1 MDTTQVLFQSG
12 SNAFGQC
19 VAPCLS
25 TQYLDANA
33 TCQTLDCTL
42 LLNCYGNGACVANT
56 TTHLPACACVS
67 SFTGSTCSV
76 PHNCPVLNNCT
87 GKGTCAFNTVTESL
101 FCQCNVGW
109 TGNNCSTQVSYA
121 TSLLQGPEVGGSLV
135 NITSSVGFTL
145 SDDVTCTF
153 GRTAVTGLIVPPLAY
168 CIVLPYYSYLVII
181 PFAVLINGTSVLS
194 PTSKFTYTSSNKF
207 PYSQT
212 MMGSFLS
219 TQGNVTINYTNT
231 DVHLLG
237 NRQVQV
243 YLYQW
248 IFDPFDYNI
257 PNPVLTD
264 LGLIGSANNTG
275 TMIVII
281 PQSFD
286 WDNVLYVISVQ
297 SGILVSNYY
306 AAVITSSYSASS
318 QCNYF
323 GGNAISTFNAGGP
336 FQACPSPGYTSTV
349 FDACAAVIME
359 PLMQSSQTCT
369 ADPDTD
375 DICLY
380 PSATRNTW
388 EQLWEPF
395 KPSLSKG
402 PVVQYF
408 AATQLPKIFCCGPT
422 SSKNNDIPSMSEYL
436 HREPTLGDFFLHQ
449 EVLRR
454 IHHASLR
461 PWPCLWNDPLPH
473 P

>member
-1 MDTTQVLFQSG
+1 MSTSRFASLPPLPPTLLITLPSPFLVPTPYDPICRDPKNCHNLTQQSCDICYQNGGVVDPSKPSLCYCPASATYNSSSSISCSPAVQLCYGSYICDPSCLTCAGPRNTQCYSCMDTTQVLFQSG

-25 TQYLDANA
+25 TQYLYANA

-76 PHNCPVLNNCT
+76 PRNCPVLNNCT

-243 YLYQW
+243 YLYLQ
-248 IFDPFDYNI
+248 F
-257 PNPVLTD
+257 
-264 LGLIGSANNTG
+264 
-275 TMIVII
+275 
-281 PQSFD
+281 
-286 WDNVLYVISVQ
+286 
-297 SGILVSNYY
+297 
-306 AAVITSSYSASS
+306 
-318 QCNYF
+318 
-323 GGNAISTFNAGGP
+323 
-336 FQACPSPGYTSTV
+336 
-349 FDACAAVIME
+349 
-359 PLMQSSQTCT
+359 
-369 ADPDTD
+369 
-375 DICLY
+375 
-380 PSATRNTW
+380 
-388 EQLWEPF
+388 
-395 KPSLSKG
+395 
-402 PVVQYF
+402 
-408 AATQLPKIFCCGPT
+408 
-422 SSKNNDIPSMSEYL
+422 
-436 HREPTLGDFFLHQ
+436 
-449 EVLRR
+449 
-454 IHHASLR
+454 
-461 PWPCLWNDPLPH
+461 
-473 P
+473 